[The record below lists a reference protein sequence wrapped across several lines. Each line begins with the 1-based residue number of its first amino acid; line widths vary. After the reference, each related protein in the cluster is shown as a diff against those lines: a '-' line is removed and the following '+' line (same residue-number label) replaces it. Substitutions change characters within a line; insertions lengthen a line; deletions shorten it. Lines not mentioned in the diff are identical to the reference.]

1 MISKLPRWIE
11 YGAFVL
17 ALVAGCINAIGLM
30 GFEQQSVSHMSGT
43 ATLLGTSALGGS
55 PATSLHLVGVL
66 VAFFLGA
73 SVSGFLL
80 HNTALKLG
88 RHYDT
93 ALILESLLIF
103 LAVYLLSNDYLSGYF
118 CAAAAC
124 GIQNALATTYSGA
137 VVRTTHVTGL
147 FTDLGIMFG
156 AVLRGEPLDIRK
168 TTLFCL
174 IITGFILGGALGAYL
189 FSLLRFEALLI
200 PGCICLVLAALY
212 RIYSKLYSR
221 LSRATADMT
230 AEQKTK

>member
-1 MISKLPRWIE
+1 MISRLPKWIE

-17 ALVAGCINAIGLM
+17 AAVAGCINAIGLM

-55 PATSLHLVGVL
+55 LATSLHLMGVL
-66 VAFFLGA
+66 VSFFLGA

-93 ALILESLLIF
+93 ALTLEALLIF
-103 LAVYLLSNDYLSGYF
+103 VAAYLLSKDFLSGYF

-137 VVRTTHVTGL
+137 VVRTTHLTGL
-147 FTDLGIMFG
+147 FTDLGIMLG
-156 AVLRGEPLDIRK
+156 AVLRGEPFDTRK
-168 TTLFCL
+168 ATLFCL
-174 IITGFILGGALGAYL
+174 IIAGFILGGSLGAYL
-189 FSLLRFEALLI
+189 FVLLRFEALLI
-200 PGCICLVLAALY
+200 PGGICLVLAAIY
-212 RIYSKLYSR
+212 RIYSTRYRRQHAASQNPR
-221 LSRATADMT
+221 HTP
-230 AEQKTK
+230 

>member
-1 MISKLPRWIE
+1 MISRLPKWIE

-17 ALVAGCINAIGLM
+17 AAVAGCINAIALM

-43 ATLLGTSALGGS
+43 ATLLGTSLLGGS
-55 PATSLHLVGVL
+55 LATSLHLVGVL
-66 VAFFLGA
+66 VSFFLGA

-93 ALILESLLIF
+93 ALTLEALLIF
-103 LAVYLLSNDYLSGYF
+103 TAVYLLSNDFLSGYF

-137 VVRTTHVTGL
+137 VVRTTHLTGL
-147 FTDLGIMFG
+147 FTDLGIMLG
-156 AVLRGEPLDIRK
+156 TALRGEAFDTRK
-168 TTLFCL
+168 ATLFGL
-174 IITGFILGGALGAYL
+174 IMTGFILGGALGAYL

-200 PGCICLVLAALY
+200 PGGVCLVLAALY
-212 RIYSKLYSR
+212 RIYSKRYRRRHAASQ
-221 LSRATADMT
+221 DMT
-230 AEQKTK
+230 NLP